1 MNVMSKFDY
10 DQDGVISMDDLK
22 NIILTYVDSHFFD
35 DKKQINHNILVKN
48 NKQKYDENKRFY
60 LVIKDALN
68 KIKLIHKIV
77 IITNLFF
84 FISFPPFKNIFYP
97 IYLIQLPSSLLQ
109 MSFKSFVTQR
119 MHTFCLYRERQS
131 VLI

>member
-1 MNVMSKFDY
+1 MSNNSNIKKTITNNRLFEFFRGRVDSLPMNVMNKFDY

-22 NIILTYVDSHFFD
+22 NIILTYVESHFFN

-68 KIKLIHKIV
+68 KINM
-77 IITNLFF
+77 TEDNLFYYLDKNEDG
-84 FISFPPFKNIFYP
+84 FIDINEFY
-97 IYLIQLPSSLLQ
+97 
-109 MSFKSFVTQR
+109 T
-119 MHTFCLYRERQS
+119 
-131 VLI
+131 